1 MKTILAWVFPTDH
14 RRAAV
19 GFLVATAAVAL
30 AGLVVTLAMRL
41 TAHGF
46 ASASARGQWGSS
58 DRHAVLL
65 AHFVA
70 VPLLPLVVG
79 FAALPAATVRK
90 RVVFPWLLALNLP
103 LHAVACGWVSAEALR
118 RDFRYG
124 DTVGRLGPPFALL
137 QLSLLLA
144 SVNLFGTALFRR
156 SRADPDERLPLL
168 VWSVGATAALTAATW
183 AASFPAWQAA
193 VLGMDPM
200 DHGYGWGRWPH
211 FDQLL
216 SVCGGL
222 LAGGVCLH
230 ACLGEPGP
238 GRREGRGA
246 RLQEAA
252 RKLGVASVWLLVA
265 GYAFTVLSL
274 FARSGRWGKEDA
286 SGQAPGTILLA
297 VTAVFALI
305 AAVRRGQFREL
316 PAALAA
322 VVGLF
327 LAVFGLATGFAA
339 ESEHVERLVEK
350 LLGARFRGHE
360 FESIPTHA
368 RAAAILFAFLA
379 ARLRGRGLGFGPT
392 AVGVL
397 MLTVGVSVGLGAEVG
412 LALEGKAARWGRRTA
427 ADDPLGLAVSVGG
440 LLSVLGLA
448 VALVGS
454 IAERGKGT
462 PDGEPDAQK

>member
-1 MKTILAWVFPTDH
+1 MKTILAWLFPTDH

-46 ASASARGQWGSS
+46 ASASARAEWGSS

-103 LHAVACGWVSAEALR
+103 LHAVACGWASAETLR
-118 RDFRYG
+118 RDFQYG
-124 DTVGRLGPPFALL
+124 DTVERLGPPFALL

-183 AASFPAWQAA
+183 VASFPAWQAA
-193 VLGMDPM
+193 ALGLDPM
-200 DHGYGWGRWPH
+200 DHGYGWERWPH

-230 ACLGEPGP
+230 MCLGNRVP
-238 GRREGRGA
+238 GRGA
-246 RLQEAA
+246 RLQETA
-252 RKLGVASVWLLVA
+252 RKLGVASVWVLVA
-265 GYAFTVLSL
+265 GYAFTILSL
-274 FARSGRWGKEDA
+274 LARSGRWGKEDA

-316 PAALAA
+316 PATLAA

-327 LAVFGLATGFAA
+327 LTVFGLATGFAA

-360 FESIPTHA
+360 FASVPAHA

-397 MLTVGVSVGLGAEVG
+397 VLTVGVSVGLGAEVG

-448 VALVGS
+448 VVMVGS

-462 PDGEPDAQK
+462 PNGEPGAPK